1 MQLGG
6 LADRERKSLRHGPLV
21 IILKRRVFFDIEQLA
36 RRAARR
42 RAKLANETKSRS
54 R

>member
-1 MQLGG
+1 MQLFG
-6 LADRERKSLRHGPLV
+6 LVDRKSLRHGPLV
-21 IILKRRVFFDIEQLA
+21 IILKRRVSFDIEQLD

-42 RAKLANETKSRS
+42 RAKLANDTKTRS